1 MPYGAAYE
9 RVARELRERIVSGQL
24 KTGDRLPSI
33 SQLKVEYQ
41 VSDTVIR
48 NAMLIL
54 RTEGLT
60 EGRPGSGVFVRERD
74 GG

>member
-1 MPYGAAYE
+1 MPYEAAYE

-33 SQLKVEYQ
+33 SQLKAEYQ

-60 EGRPGSGVFVRERD
+60 EGRPGSGVFVRERT